1 MSMHPTKINLLAEMI
16 AFSVVDG
23 ELHEREYQFLCLVA
37 CELNISKK
45 ELNDLFHQ
53 EHSVTPI
60 KSETQRIQQFYRL
73 VLLMHIDDVLYE
85 KEAIAIKQIAIE
97 MGLNPSATNRFLELI
112 RTTKNRIIEPYEA
125 YALFHEQRN

>member
-16 AFSVVDG
+16 AFSIVDG

-37 CELNISKK
+37 RELHISKE
-45 ELNDLFHQ
+45 ELDDLFHQ
-53 EHSVTPI
+53 EHFVVPI

-73 VLLMHIDDVLYE
+73 VLLMHIDDVLHE

-97 MGLNPSATNRFLELI
+97 MGLNPSATHRFLELI
-112 RTTKNRIIEPYEA
+112 RTTTHRIIEPKEV